1 MAELLDGK
9 KAADKIVAEVS
20 EAIKREKCNLILA
33 VVLVGDDRAS
43 ELYVKRKEDACLKAG
58 IASVKRVLPA
68 DIEEKKLLLMIS
80 GLNENPLVGAILVQV
95 PLPEHI
101 SEKRVMRE
109 ISPQKDVDCFHPEN
123 TAKLYEG
130 DFSLAPCTPRG
141 IMDLLEEYNIPL
153 EGKHVVIVGRS
164 NAVGK
169 PLALMMLAKNATVT
183 VAHSKT
189 RDLAEHTKRAD
200 ILVSAVGK
208 KGLIKEGMV
217 KEGAVVIDAGIVR
230 EGGKVYG
237 DVEFEG
243 VSKKA
248 SYITPVPGG
257 MGPMTVAELM
267 KNTLILYERKKKWV

>member
-1 MAELLDGK
+1 MAELLEGK
-9 KAADKIVAEVS
+9 KAADKIIAEVS
-20 EAIKREKCNLILA
+20 EAVKREKCNLILA
-33 VVLVGDDRAS
+33 VVLVGDDKAS
-43 ELYVKRKEDACLKAG
+43 ELYVKKKEEACLKAG
-58 IASVKRVLPA
+58 IASIKRILPA
-68 DIEEKKLLLMIS
+68 DTQEEKLLSMIR

-130 DFSLAPCTPRG
+130 DFELAPCTPRG
-141 IMDLLEEYNIPL
+141 IMDLIGEYGISL

-189 RDLAEHTKRAD
+189 KNLAEHTKMAD
-200 ILVSAVGK
+200 ILVCAVGK
-208 KGLIKEGMV
+208 RNLITADMV
-217 KEGAVVIDAGIVR
+217 KEGVIVIDAGIVR

-248 SYITPVPGG
+248 SRITPVPGG
-257 MGPMTVAELM
+257 VGPMTIAGLM
-267 KNTLILYERKKKWV
+267 KNTLILYERKKKWI